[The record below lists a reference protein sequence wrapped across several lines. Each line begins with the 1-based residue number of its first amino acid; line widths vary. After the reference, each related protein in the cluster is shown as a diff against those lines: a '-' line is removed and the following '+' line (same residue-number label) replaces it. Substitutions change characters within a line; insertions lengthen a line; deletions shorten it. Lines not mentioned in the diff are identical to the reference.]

1 VRRGGGVGPRGVG
14 VTVGTVG
21 VGVRVAVDEEADKR
35 AVAVSPALSG
45 VAEVNGEGVP
55 SEEAAP
61 GVAVSP
67 ALSGVAEVNREAVP
81 SEGAAPGVAELADV
95 PSEAVPV
102 AEDDGI
108 SVPLSRESLD

>member
-1 VRRGGGVGPRGVG
+1 M
-14 VTVGTVG
+14 GTVG
-21 VGVRVAVDEEADKR
+21 VGVRVAVGEGGIGVGVDEEADKR
-35 AVAVSPALSG
+35 A
-45 VAEVNGEGVP
+45 
-55 SEEAAP
+55 
-61 GVAVSP
+61 VAVSP